1 MDSTE
6 KAYGIL
12 AYFGL
17 LFLVPLLA
25 GKTEF
30 SKFHANQGIILFILD
45 AILGAVAAVL
55 AWIPILG
62 WIVAGLAGLAG
73 LVLFVFAI
81 IGIVN
86 AANGEMKPVPVV
98 GTLFNIV
105 K

>member
-1 MDSTE
+1 MDSNE

-30 SKFHANQGIILFILD
+30 SKFHANQGITLFILD
-45 AILGAVAAVL
+45 VILGAVTGALV
-55 AWIPILG
+55 WIPILG
-62 WIVAGLAGLAG
+62 WIIASLMGLAGLA
-73 LVLFVFAI
+73 LFVFAI

-98 GTLFNIV
+98 GNLFHIV

>member
-1 MDSTE
+1 MDSNE
-6 KAYGIL
+6 KVYGVL
-12 AYFGL
+12 AYFGI

-30 SKFHANQGIILFILD
+30 SKFHANQGITLFIFD
-45 AILGAVAAVL
+45 AIIGVITGVFV
-55 AWIPILG
+55 WIPIFGL
-62 WIVAGLAGLAG
+62 IVAGIMGLAGLA
-73 LVLFVFAI
+73 LFVFAI

-98 GTLFNIV
+98 GNLFHIV

>member
-1 MDSTE
+1 MDSNE
-6 KAYGIL
+6 KVYGIL

-30 SKFHANQGIILFILD
+30 SKFHANQGITLFIFD
-45 AILGAVAAVL
+45 AILGVIGGAIG
-55 AWIPILG
+55 WIPIIG
-62 WIVAGLAGLAG
+62 WIILGVTGLLGVG
-73 LVLFVFAI
+73 LFVLAI

-86 AANGEMKPVPVV
+86 AANGKMEPVPVV
-98 GTLFNIV
+98 GNLFHIV